1 MKTVLV
7 LCEFSGAVSSA
18 FREKGF
24 ISMSNDLLPSDLD
37 DQHHIQGDCFAAID
51 IFKSKVGHID
61 LIVMFPPCTAIAVS
75 GNRFY
80 GRGMPKHE
88 KRIESIE
95 WTLRLW
101 EYAKANADHVAMEN
115 PVNVLPVKAT
125 QFIHPYEFG
134 HPEQKKTGLWLHNL
148 PELTETCNVY
158 ATMMALP
165 KKDRERIHYMS
176 PSKDRWKLRSTTFSG
191 IAKAMA
197 LQWGDYLNG

>member
-24 ISMSNDLLPSDLD
+24 TSISNDLLPSDLD
-37 DQHHIQGDCFAAID
+37 EQHHIQGDCFAATD
-51 IFKSKVGHID
+51 VFKSKVGHID

-88 KRIESIE
+88 QRIESIE
-95 WTLRLW
+95 WTLKLW

-134 HPEQKKTGLWLHNL
+134 HKEYKRTCLWLKNL
-148 PELTETCNVY
+148 PLLKATNNVY
-158 ATMMALP
+158 EETKNLP
-165 KKDRERIHYMS
+165 LKEKE
-176 PSKDRWKLRSTTFSG
+176 
-191 IAKAMA
+191 AV
-197 LQWGDYLNG
+197 